1 MSLFSGLSFF
11 FLAGPQVQG
20 SRWSDPHCLTPDF
33 LWLGK
38 PFFSSIGSLISHFHS
53 FCVYMC
59 ACVHVL
65 FGCFYIC
72 VVICD
77 GYNDNF
83 LVTCIGS

>member
-1 MSLFSGLSFF
+1 MFSGLSFF

-20 SRWSDPHCLTPDF
+20 SRRSDPHCLTLDF

-38 PFFSSIGSLISHFHS
+38 PFFLSIGSLIFHFH
-53 FCVYMC
+53 FCVYIC

-65 FGCFYIC
+65 FGCCYIC

-77 GYNDNF
+77 GYSVNVF
-83 LVTCIGS
+83 VTCIGS